1 MAIVFVQKVTS
12 IPETELYT
20 PSNYF
25 TGKPFAMLLWILFTN
40 TTIGF
45 ALFWG
50 GLTVGLCNL
59 FCGVAVGMTGS
70 TAAISD
76 AADPTLFV
84 RILVVEVFASIMGL
98 FGLIGKRHHP
108 HYLGILI
115 IPGNPQFLSAVG
127 LLVVSASSSVLPYVI
142 NFTFREAKLTILND
156 CTCPVVNLL
165 RLLLPSV
172 TRIK

>member
-1 MAIVFVQKVTS
+1 LYVGLLFHYSIAHEEQIMAIVFVQKVTYIS
-12 IPETELYT
+12 EAELYT

-25 TGKPFAMLLWILFTN
+25 TGPSSSFILWVYVLTHH
-40 TTIGF
+40 TTGF

-59 FCGVAVGMTGS
+59 FCGIAVGMTGS

-98 FGLIGKRHHP
+98 FGLISK
-108 HYLGILI
+108 
-115 IPGNPQFLSAVG
+115 
-127 LLVVSASSSVLPYVI
+127 
-142 NFTFREAKLTILND
+142 
-156 CTCPVVNLL
+156 
-165 RLLLPSV
+165 
-172 TRIK
+172 